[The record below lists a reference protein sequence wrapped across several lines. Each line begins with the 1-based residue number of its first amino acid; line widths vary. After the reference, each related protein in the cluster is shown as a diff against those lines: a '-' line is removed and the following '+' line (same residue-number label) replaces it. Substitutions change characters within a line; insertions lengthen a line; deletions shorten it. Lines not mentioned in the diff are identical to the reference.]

1 MCCSNDFLCKC
12 QVFTWK
18 GSCLLPAAFNCW
30 SYIIGTCRVF
40 LWTNIYK
47 SCTSK
52 TKTIKYRSAI
62 YSSVVTFFKKM
73 VQENNPYCEL
83 WNGTFTEV
91 FHGASLIF
99 GVAFSVPQNF
109 EQSFLVLRMLL
120 NVALFIM
127 GPNHLL
133 IWWHISVKIDAKPP
147 IYFLIEISAYN
158 EVNNWAHIVFWSLN
172 TVCMAPDLFLWNS
185 AFTLINLIYV
195 FALIKKHFPT
205 FIPSYLMNYY
215 TVVLKPL
222 LVSQKVCI
230 FPFLLDTYL

>member
-1 MCCSNDFLCKC
+1 
-12 QVFTWK
+12 
-18 GSCLLPAAFNCW
+18 
-30 SYIIGTCRVF
+30 
-40 LWTNIYK
+40 
-47 SCTSK
+47 
-52 TKTIKYRSAI
+52 
-62 YSSVVTFFKKM
+62 M

-172 TVCMAPDLFLWNS
+172 TVCKAPDLFLWNS

-222 LVSQKVCI
+222 LVSQKVCTCI
-230 FPFLLDTYL
+230 IIQGVSYGF